1 MVTTQVPEPLC
12 MHVQNWENFCGGDN
26 SGARTTEP
34 SPLVNEKGK
43 KESNRVF
50 CVGNTQFVLAGNAG
64 FSECLAN
71 MVLASVTISW
81 CY

>member
-1 MVTTQVPEPLC
+1 MVVTTQVPEPLS
-12 MHVQNWENFCGGDN
+12 HLRWLT
-26 SGARTTEP
+26 R
-34 SPLVNEKGK
+34 KGK